1 MFTIHFKCMGESQK
15 IVDLFR
21 KLQDGDCWIGLNL
34 TQVLKGISAITA
46 SRKPYP
52 KGNSCWMLLNHLTYW
67 RKIVIRRLTGETTT
81 PPMPDFYQPADI
93 NEAAWATACLHFAEV
108 SKELITAI
116 QRFDTSRL
124 QQASPVKG
132 QTYYQLLMG
141 CLQHDSYHMG
151 QMQLLKNLYASSAA

>member
-1 MFTIHFKCMGESQK
+1 MGESQK

-34 TQVLKGISAITA
+34 VQVLKGIPATIA
-46 SRKPYP
+46 ARKPYP

-67 RKIVIRRLTGETTT
+67 RKIVICRLTGETTT

-93 NEAAWATACLHFAEV
+93 NDTAWTTAKLHFEEV
-108 SKELITAI
+108 SKELILLV
-116 QRFDTSRL
+116 QQFDTARL
-124 QQASPVKG
+124 QHASPVKG

-141 CLQHDSYHMG
+141 CLEHDSYHMG
-151 QMQLLKNLYASSAA
+151 QIQLLKNLYTSSDFA